1 MTTTT
6 YTEQG
11 KELLE
16 RLKKIAEDSKGD
28 DIEKIRA
35 ALNDLQKLQK
45 EVNDIITQFKKN
57 YTVKNENVPPIME
70 MNKWAKPKNFK
81 GLQKILSAAQLETVQ
96 KSLDVD
102 NNGKFEA
109 DEQKFALELYNS
121 VDGDIGLFM
130 EKVKKFRAV
139 TKAVREKLGTSRF
152 VTSILQKAGVKTAGR
167 AKFTNIT
174 DAEKRFIE
182 TVVTKKFLL
191 DTTNI
196 GANISTDFGSWLRSQ
211 NNKKFPKFR
220 APNQKIKVKQN
231 FPQSRNEFM
240 KRKLNEF
247 ENQSVFTMYS
257 QNRKTGDP
265 YKQMSGSSSLSNV
278 SGSLPPETKKKLNE
292 DLNGFYTPNRNR
304 KNKTL
309 KAFLTFLE
317 ERRGAPEEVEEET
330 IPKINGRRPPPVPSR
345 RSRKVGKK
353 MMSRKNPS

>member
-6 YTEQG
+6 YTKQG
-11 KELLE
+11 KEFLE

-35 ALNDLQKLQK
+35 ALNELQKLQK
-45 EVNDIITQFKKN
+45 EVNGIITQFKKN
-57 YTVKNENVPPIME
+57 YAVKNENVPPIME

-81 GLQKILSAAQLETVQ
+81 GLQEILSAAQLETVQ

-102 NNGKFEA
+102 DNGKFEA

-121 VDGDIGLFM
+121 VDGDIDLFM
-130 EKVKKFRAV
+130 KKVEKFESLVV
-139 TKAVREKLGTSRF
+139 AVREKLKTSSF
-152 VTSILQKAGVKTAGR
+152 AKSILQKAGVKTVDR
-167 AKFTNIT
+167 AKSTNIT
-174 DAEKRFIE
+174 DDEQRFIE

-191 DTTNI
+191 DTKKI
-196 GANISTDFGSWLRSQ
+196 GKNISKDFGSWFRSQ
-211 NNKKFPKFR
+211 KNKNFPKFSAR
-220 APNQKIKVKQN
+220 NQKINVNQK
-231 FPQSRNEFM
+231 FPQTRNEFM

-265 YKQMSGSSSLSNV
+265 TKQMSGSSSLSNV

-292 DLNGFYTPNRNR
+292 DLKRFYTPNRNR

-317 ERRGAPEEVEEET
+317 ERRGAPEEVEEENMPENRT
-330 IPKINGRRPPPVPSR
+330 QQGKRAPLVPIRLPKN
-345 RSRKVGKK
+345 GKK
-353 MMSRKNPS
+353 GVP